1 MANQTAVA
9 TVQYM
14 PFSTF
19 VSAGPRDSK
28 MIISQKDMIAY
39 HEHVGEASNSHPPML
54 DAVTNEFWEH
64 KIVRKSNGADIYRL
78 QRNVKKRDRLGIY
91 KDGFEKE
98 KACVF
103 KLMVGMSAPFYSPID
118 MHNQQI
124 HGQTPPGYSTC
135 RFDTEPVPLST
146 YREAEPDPFHATQQ
160 EKDDF
165 WSNGFNREEPESFQ
179 AKENGKRSVDHNS
192 SFTHGETDLNQL
204 PAIAQF
210 STGQGLPY
218 APVDWPSPGDVWTW
232 RVGRRVTATGF
243 HQDRFLILPQRLQ
256 QKNVPKS
263 FASKPTLARY
273 IQTNFPG
280 MDADA
285 FFASFSWKIPAL
297 FQPANKV
304 DAASLFEETPKEV
317 QTEATA
323 PNDENA
329 KEGNSRYSQRK
340 RNPMPTYDHP
350 VEEPKPKA
358 TPRGSGNKKKKGATT
373 PATGTQ
379 SSTKPKPSRQSGRRS
394 SNHQNGGAVDL
405 NNLNKEGEP
414 NTSGRRKKRRANF
427 EEEEDVS
434 IPHIY
439 VSPMNG
445 VLAVSH
451 EPIDV
456 DPIEFDSYLNSL
468 ENLLHESQE
477 DAARESSSVLVTAS
491 SPMRDYEWAEA
502 RMKISSL
509 LEKDLPTL
517 FVSKDAAEIAAL
529 ATKLRKDPNLS
540 AEEIVR
546 LKLIEEIPTFSE
558 VFQEN
563 KSVIEEA
570 DWFFSALEL
579 NKAKVASLKYE
590 YSDLRHKLG
599 SIQVEVDENSEAIR
613 QIDDQ
618 IGQLQARRNELKR
631 YVGSK
636 EKEKVDLSYGQ
647 KMVAN
652 SIPKVVQEVQSAN
665 SKKHEWECKKDNAL
679 KCEEEILSKFTP
691 LKGFFL

>member
-1 MANQTAVA
+1 
-9 TVQYM
+9 
-14 PFSTF
+14 
-19 VSAGPRDSK
+19 
-28 MIISQKDMIAY
+28 
-39 HEHVGEASNSHPPML
+39 
-54 DAVTNEFWEH
+54 
-64 KIVRKSNGADIYRL
+64 
-78 QRNVKKRDRLGIY
+78 
-91 KDGFEKE
+91 
-98 KACVF
+98 
-103 KLMVGMSAPFYSPID
+103 MSAPFYSTID
-118 MHNQQI
+118 MHHQQI
-124 HGQTPPGYSTC
+124 HGQTPPG
-135 RFDTEPVPLST
+135 FDTEPVPLST

-394 SNHQNGGAVDL
+394 SNQQNGGAVDL
-405 NNLNKEGEP
+405 NNLNKEGEPNTSEP

-679 KCEEEILSKFTP
+679 KHEEEILSKFTP

>member
-1 MANQTAVA
+1 MSS
-9 TVQYM
+9 
-14 PFSTF
+14 PFF
-19 VSAGPRDSK
+19 
-28 MIISQKDMIAY
+28 
-39 HEHVGEASNSHPPML
+39 
-54 DAVTNEFWEH
+54 
-64 KIVRKSNGADIYRL
+64 
-78 QRNVKKRDRLGIY
+78 
-91 KDGFEKE
+91 
-98 KACVF
+98 
-103 KLMVGMSAPFYSPID
+103 SPID
-118 MHNQQI
+118 MQQEI
-124 HGQTPPGYSTC
+124 GPTPPGFDTEPVPISTYQ
-135 RFDTEPVPLST
+135 DTEPVPLST
-146 YREAEPDPFHATQQ
+146 YRGNEPDPFETTQQ

-165 WSNGFNREEPESFQ
+165 WENGFNREEAIEEPEPFQ
-179 AKENGKRSVDHNS
+179 AKEKGNRSVDNS

-204 PAIAQF
+204 PAIPPV

-218 APVDWPSPGDVWTW
+218 APVDWPSPGDFWTW
-232 RVGRRVTATGF
+232 RVGRRVTATGY

-263 FASKPTLARY
+263 FASKNTLARY
-273 IQTNFPG
+273 IQSNFPG

-317 QTEATA
+317 QTEAD

-329 KEGNSRYSQRK
+329 QVGKKEGNSRYSQRK
-340 RNPMPTYDHP
+340 RKPMPTQTYEP
-350 VEEPKPKA
+350 VEEKPKA
-358 TPRGSGNKKKKGATT
+358 TPRGNSNKKKKGATT
-373 PATGTQ
+373 PATGPQ
-379 SSTKPKPSRQSGRRS
+379 SSTKPKPARQSARRPS
-394 SNHQNGGAVDL
+394 SQQRGGAVDL
-405 NNLNKEGEP
+405 NFLNEEESEPATAP
-414 NTSGRRKKRRANF
+414 NTSGRRKKRKVHY
-427 EEEEDVS
+427 EDEDVS

-451 EPIDV
+451 SPIDV
-456 DPIEFDSYLNSL
+456 NPEEFDSYLNSL
-468 ENLLHESQE
+468 DNLLQQPPEE
-477 DAARESSSVLVTAS
+477 VGRDSSVLVTVS
-491 SPMRDYEWAEA
+491 SPMREYEWAEA

-509 LEKDLPTL
+509 LEKDFPTL
-517 FVSKDAAEIAAL
+517 FLSQDAAEIAAL

-563 KSVIEEA
+563 KGVIEEA
-570 DWFFSALEL
+570 DRFFSALEL

-590 YSDLRHKLG
+590 YSELKEKLG
-599 SIQVEVDENSEAIR
+599 SIQMEVDTNSETIR

-618 IGQLQARRNELKR
+618 IAQLQARRSELKR
-631 YVGSK
+631 YIGNK

-652 SIPKVVQEVQSAN
+652 SIPNVVKEVQSAN
-665 SKKHEWECKKDNAL
+665 SKKPEWECKKDNAL
-679 KCEEEILSKFTP
+679 KREAEILSKFTP

>member
-1 MANQTAVA
+1 
-9 TVQYM
+9 
-14 PFSTF
+14 
-19 VSAGPRDSK
+19 
-28 MIISQKDMIAY
+28 
-39 HEHVGEASNSHPPML
+39 
-54 DAVTNEFWEH
+54 
-64 KIVRKSNGADIYRL
+64 
-78 QRNVKKRDRLGIY
+78 
-91 KDGFEKE
+91 
-98 KACVF
+98 
-103 KLMVGMSAPFYSPID
+103 
-118 MHNQQI
+118 MHQQI
-124 HGQTPPGYSTC
+124 GQTPPG
-135 RFDTEPVPLST
+135 FDAQPVPISSYQDT
-146 YREAEPDPFHATQQ
+146 EPDPFHATQQ

-165 WSNGFNREEPESFQ
+165 WENGFNREEPESFQ
-179 AKENGKRSVDHNS
+179 AKENGKRSVDNSS

-204 PAIAQF
+204 PAIPQF
-210 STGQGLPY
+210 SNGQGLPY

-243 HQDRFLILPQRLQ
+243 YQDRFLILPQRLQ

-273 IQTNFPG
+273 IQTSFPG

-317 QTEATA
+317 QTEAAT
-323 PNDENA
+323 NDENA

-340 RNPMPTYDHP
+340 RNPMPTYDP

-379 SSTKPKPSRQSGRRS
+379 SSTKPKASRQSGRRS
-394 SNHQNGGAVDL
+394 SNQQNSGAVDL
-405 NNLNKEGEP
+405 NNLNEEVEPASTGP

-427 EEEEDVS
+427 EEEDVS

-468 ENLLHESQE
+468 ENLLHQGEE
-477 DAARESSSVLVTAS
+477 DAGRDSSSVLVSAS
-491 SPMRDYEWAEA
+491 SPMREYERGEA

-517 FVSKDAAEIAAL
+517 FISKDAAEIAAL

-570 DWFFSALEL
+570 DRFFSALEL

-599 SIQVEVDENSEAIR
+599 SIQIEVDENSEAIR
-613 QIDDQ
+613 QIDDR
-618 IGQLQARRNELKR
+618 IAQLQARRDELKR
-631 YVGSK
+631 YIGSK

-679 KCEEEILSKFTP
+679 KREAEILSKFTP

>member
-1 MANQTAVA
+1 
-9 TVQYM
+9 
-14 PFSTF
+14 
-19 VSAGPRDSK
+19 
-28 MIISQKDMIAY
+28 
-39 HEHVGEASNSHPPML
+39 
-54 DAVTNEFWEH
+54 
-64 KIVRKSNGADIYRL
+64 
-78 QRNVKKRDRLGIY
+78 
-91 KDGFEKE
+91 
-98 KACVF
+98 
-103 KLMVGMSAPFYSPID
+103 MSAPFYSPID
-118 MHNQQI
+118 MHQQI
-124 HGQTPPGYSTC
+124 HGQTPPGFDTEPVPNSTYQ
-135 RFDTEPVPLST
+135 DTEPVPLST
-146 YREAEPDPFHATQQ
+146 YRENEPDPFHATQQ

-165 WSNGFNREEPESFQ
+165 WNNGFNREEPESFQ
-179 AKENGKRSVDHNS
+179 PKENGKRSVDNNS

-204 PAIAQF
+204 PAIPQF

-218 APVDWPSPGDVWTW
+218 APIDWPSPGDVWTW

-273 IQTNFPG
+273 IQTGFPG

-317 QTEATA
+317 QTEAA
-323 PNDENA
+323 LNDENA

-340 RNPMPTYDHP
+340 RNPMPTYDH

-405 NNLNKEGEP
+405 NNLNEEGEP
-414 NTSGRRKKRRANF
+414 NTCGRRKKRRANF

-491 SPMRDYEWAEA
+491 SPMKEYEWAEA

-546 LKLIEEIPTFSE
+546 LKLIEEIQTFSE

-631 YVGSK
+631 YIGSK

-679 KCEEEILSKFTP
+679 KREAEILSKFTP